1 MASEPLILRPVTP
14 QSIGD
19 EPATRAL
26 PANIEAEAAFLGAAL
41 IDNRVIEELATRLRP
56 EHFFEPVHARIYER
70 ILQLLDRKA
79 VVTPVTLKPY
89 FEADEALKELGGITY
104 LARLTADGQ
113 GLLAP
118 RELAEQ
124 IYDLALLRE
133 LIAVGRELVTNA
145 LDTSESVEP
154 MAQIEAAEAALYAV
168 AEGAATGNEA
178 QTFAASTRTA
188 LGMIEQALLSGGH
201 VSGTTTGLTSVNEKI
216 GGLHDSDLLILAGR
230 PGMGKTALATNIA
243 FNAADRFRRD
253 MAEGHGEKSV
263 GAAVAFFS
271 LEMSADQLATR
282 ILAEQSGISSEM
294 LRMGKISREDF
305 QQLSYASQ
313 RLAELPLY
321 IDDTPALTIAALRAR
336 ARRLKRRHDI
346 GLIVVDYLQLLQGS
360 GRASDNRVNE
370 ISEISRGLKTLAK
383 ELGVPVLAL
392 SQLSRAVEQREDKRP
407 QLSDLR
413 ESGSIEQDADIVL
426 FVFREDY
433 YVASKEPKRPNEGDD
448 AKTHEQHAQ
457 WAADMERV
465 YGLAE
470 LIVAK
475 QRHGSTGKVRLRF
488 EPRITRFSDLAEDQR
503 GGDSYD

>member
-1 MASEPLILRPVTP
+1 MASEPIQFPTP
-14 QSIGD
+14 ASAEETGI
-19 EPATRAL
+19 RAL
-26 PANIEAEAAFLGAAL
+26 PANLEAEAAFIGAAL
-41 IDNRVIEELATRLRP
+41 IDNRVIEEHAGNLRP
-56 EHFFEPVHARIYER
+56 VHFFEPLHQRIYER
-70 ILQLLDRKA
+70 ILQLLDRNA
-79 VVTPVTLKPY
+79 TVTPVTLKPY

-133 LIAVGRELVTNA
+133 LVSVGRNLVTGA
-145 LDTSESVEP
+145 MDTSNDVAPMQQVE
-154 MAQIEAAEAALYAV
+154 EAEAALYAV
-168 AEGAATGNEA
+168 ADGASSGREA
-178 QTFAASTRTA
+178 QTFAVATRIS

-201 VSGTTTGLTSVNEKI
+201 ISGTTTGLTSVNEKI
-216 GGLHDSDLLILAGR
+216 GGLHESDLLILAGR

-243 FNAADRFRRD
+243 FNAADRMRRD
-253 MAEGHGEKSV
+253 LVDGIAADKSV

-305 QQLSYASQ
+305 QQLSFASQ

-321 IDDTPALTIAALRAR
+321 IDDTPALSIAALRAR

-360 GRASDNRVNE
+360 GRAQDNRVNE

-383 ELGVPVLAL
+383 ELNVPVLAL

-407 QLSDLR
+407 MLSDLR

-433 YVASKEPKRPNEGDD
+433 YVGSREPKRPVEGDD
-448 AKTHEQHAQ
+448 AKTHDAHAQ

-488 EPRITRFSDLAEDQR
+488 EPRITKFSDLAEEDR
-503 GGDSYD
+503 GGSSYD

>member
-1 MASEPLILRPVTP
+1 MAEPIPFPRA
-14 QSIGD
+14 D
-19 EPATRAL
+19 ETAARAL
-26 PANIEAEAAFLGAAL
+26 PSNVEAEAAFLGAAL
-41 IDNRVIEELATRLRP
+41 IDNRVIEELVTPIRP
-56 EHFFEPVHARIYER
+56 DHFFEPVHGRIFER

-89 FEADEALKELGGITY
+89 FEADEALKDLGGAAY

-133 LIAVGRELVTNA
+133 LVAVGRGLVNSA
-145 LDTSESVEP
+145 LDTSESVDP
-154 MAQIEAAEAALYAV
+154 MEQVAQAEAALYKV
-168 AEGAATGNEA
+168 AEGASSASEA
-178 QTFAASTRTA
+178 QGFAAATRTA
-188 LGMIEQALLSGGH
+188 LGMIETALLSGGH
-201 VSGTTTGLTSVNEKI
+201 ISGKTTGLTSINEKI
-216 GGLHDSDLLILAGR
+216 GGLHDSDLIILAGR
-230 PGMGKTALATNIA
+230 PGMGKTSLATNIA
-243 FNAADRFRRD
+243 FNAADRLRRD
-253 MAEGHGEKSV
+253 IADGIAPEKSV
-263 GAAVAFFS
+263 GAACAFFS

-282 ILAEQSGISSEM
+282 ILAEQSGISSEA

-321 IDDTPALTIAALRAR
+321 IDDTPALSISALRTR

-346 GLIVVDYLQLLQGS
+346 GLVVVDYLQLLQGS
-360 GRASDNRVNE
+360 GKASDNRVNE

-383 ELGVPVLAL
+383 ELAIPVIAL

-413 ESGSIEQDADIVL
+413 ESGSIEQDADMVW

-433 YVASKEPKRPNEGDD
+433 YVAAKEPKVPQGSDD
-448 AKTHEQHAQ
+448 AKIHDAHVAWQAE
-457 WAADMERV
+457 MESV
-465 YGLAE
+465 FGLAE

-475 QRHGSTGKVRLRF
+475 QRHGSTGKVRMRF
-488 EPRITRFSDLAEDQR
+488 EARITRFSDLADESQR
-503 GGDSYD
+503 HVSYE